1 MSEIFGFLRSSP
13 RTIATA
19 GAAALVLLVLAGLT
33 AGPAMAAQVAAGC
46 AWSVVAAQDPGQS
59 VSSLEGVA
67 AVSATNVWAVGL
79 ANPGGTSQPLVEHW
93 DGASWSVVS
102 TPSTGTGTTGSLS
115 RVSAR
120 AANDIWAVGEFQAGG
135 VISTLAEHWDG
146 SSWQIVSTPN
156 PNPLNVNRLSDVVA
170 LSASE
175 AWAVG
180 TTEGASAPTHTLI
193 EHWSGGSW
201 TVAASVDPG
210 TTQNELLGIAA
221 AAANNIITTGFSSS
235 GAGRSTLIERWG
247 GASWAQDTTPSPG
260 TNENLLLGP
269 AAVSATEFW
278 AVGTYSNGADNSITA
293 LHFTGGSWSQS
304 SPVNPQPTGGQE
316 LGGAV
321 ALGSGDVWGVGSDH
335 GAGGFARTLAEHWDG
350 SAWSVVPT
358 PSPNTNNNGLNYVA
372 AVSPVDL
379 WAVGDQGT
387 MGTTNTLV
395 EHFTCPGA
403 AAPAVSAPQLPR
415 AAPAVSAP
423 QLPRAGRPVSGST
436 AGFAAVLGTVLL
448 TLGLVA
454 LGVSRRR
461 RT

>member
-1 MSEIFGFLRSSP
+1 MSEIFGFLRLSP

-19 GAAALVLLVLAGLT
+19 GAAAPLLLVLASLT
-33 AGPAMAAQVAAGC
+33 AGPAMAQVAAGC
-46 AWSVVAAQDPGQS
+46 GWSVVAAQDPGQS
-59 VSSLEGVA
+59 LSTLEGVA
-67 AVSATNVWAVGL
+67 AVSANNVWAVGL
-79 ANPGGTSQPLVEHW
+79 ANPGGTPQPLVEHW

-120 AANDIWAVGEFQAGG
+120 AANDIWAVGDFQSGG
-135 VISTLAEHWDG
+135 ASSTLAEHWDG

-156 PNPLNVNRLSDVVA
+156 PNPGHVNSLSDVVA

-201 TVAASVDPG
+201 TVATSVDPG
-210 TTQNELLGIAA
+210 STENELVGIAA
-221 AAANNIITTGFSSS
+221 AAANNIIATGFSRS
-235 GAGRSTLIERWG
+235 GAGRSTLVERWG

-278 AVGTYSNGADNSITA
+278 AVGTYNNGADNSITA

-316 LGGAV
+316 LGAAV

-335 GAGGFARTLAEHWDG
+335 SAGGFARTLVEHWDG

-358 PSPNTNNNGLNYVA
+358 PSPNTNNNGLNYIA

-387 MGTTNTLV
+387 QGTTNTLV
-395 EHFTCPGA
+395 EHFTCPVA
-403 AAPAVSAPQLPR
+403 AARPTPSPPALPKTGTGQNDG
-415 AAPAVSAP
+415 VVW
-423 QLPRAGRPVSGST
+423 LTVGLGT
-436 AGFAAVLGTVLL
+436 AFAAALAI
-448 TLGLVA
+448 GLVK
-454 LGVSRRR
+454 RRR
-461 RT
+461 PEETQG